1 MNGLNAMDVFQ
12 EGVNILSKKISH
24 RFRSCLLTPDI
35 NPPSLKPRRRN
46 LSYAVLRRRNLSF
59 AEATEKKPGTTVAW
73 LLL

>member
-46 LSYAVLRRRNLSF
+46 LSF

>member
-12 EGVNILSKKISH
+12 EGVNILSKKISL
-24 RFRSCLLTPDI
+24 RFRSCHLTPDI

-46 LSYAVLRRRNLSF
+46 LSCAKAS
-59 AEATEKKPGTTVAW
+59 EKKPGTTAAW